1 MLNDSHRKGRNSM
14 PSEKRQTLRL
24 EIPTLQILCALL
36 WSTSPNQTHTT
47 NTTILAAQGHTLL
60 ELLICFFLQ
69 TVLPDIF
76 QNEDLSATAQWSS
89 CTPCTSKNITW
100 CKTAQNKVLQKK
112 EVELNSVRPR
122 SHKQDIS
129 GGKRPEKKFIFLVFM
144 IYLPKNVRF
153 QYSCDTLS
161 PKQLGFVSHW
171 PGRKSCKWQKFK
183 QRLRFTPFWGL
194 WIGQMFFALCL

>member
-69 TVLPDIF
+69 TVLPDVF
-76 QNEDLSATAQWSS
+76 QNEDLPATAQWSS
-89 CTPCTSKNITW
+89 CTPCMSKNITW
-100 CKTAQNKVLQKK
+100 CKTAQNKPYYRKKKWNSIVWGQEIINKISQEEKGQKRSSSSLCLWFICLRMSDSSTAVTLCLQSNWT
-112 EVELNSVRPR
+112 L
-122 SHKQDIS
+122 
-129 GGKRPEKKFIFLVFM
+129 FL
-144 IYLPKNVRF
+144 
-153 QYSCDTLS
+153 
-161 PKQLGFVSHW
+161 
-171 PGRKSCKWQKFK
+171 
-183 QRLRFTPFWGL
+183 
-194 WIGQMFFALCL
+194 IGQGEKAANDRNLSRGWDSHLSEDSE